1 MSHGII
7 SILYVIKDAGLTIV
21 MAATLDRIERGGD
34 EKWHRII
41 FLALLCIL

>member
-1 MSHGII
+1 MNANIVTFLTI
-7 SILYVIKDAGLTIV
+7 VKDAGLTI
-21 MAATLDRIERGGD
+21 MIGATLDRIEKGGD